1 MNEKKTMYSIAT
13 IILVID
19 QVLKIVLSKT
29 ISLKGKVTIIPNFF
43 SLYYLKNT
51 GAAFSIFQNQQLF
64 LIIISVIVLLIINHI
79 LKKETLTKKTS
90 VYYGLLIGGIYGN
103 LLDRIIR
110 KGVIDYLSF
119 SFFKYDFPVFN
130 FADSMIVIGIILIGI
145 NELLKVERK

>member
-1 MNEKKTMYSIAT
+1 MKEKKIMYSIAT
-13 IILVID
+13 IILIID
-19 QVLKIVLSKT
+19 QVLKIVLLKT
-29 ISLKGKVTIIPNFF
+29 ISLKGKVEIIPNFF

-64 LIIISVIVLLIINHI
+64 LIIISVIILLIIHHI

-90 VYYGLLIGGIYGN
+90 IYYGLLIGGIYGN

-119 SFFKYDFPVFN
+119 SIFQYDFPVFN
-130 FADSMIVIGIILIGI
+130 FADSMIVIGIFLIGI

>member
-1 MNEKKTMYSIAT
+1 M
-13 IILVID
+13 
-19 QVLKIVLSKT
+19 KT

-79 LKKETLTKKTS
+79 LKKEVLTKKTS
-90 VYYGLLIGGIYGN
+90 VYYGILIGGIYGN